1 MDTENLQKTMNH
13 LKNHQVKP
21 DLPQFIHP
29 WPSNETITSHT
40 HITTPGNT
48 RKITIDSTNK
58 HRVKPSRQGGAEYHI
73 VPIRKS
79 VRWATRDFA
88 LEPASG
94 MFLRGGVVVFF
105 FPERLV
111 GGRLRGGLLV
121 VVEDIGL
128 KRGFRRCFIITEE
141 RQIVR
146 RPPKTNHPPGKPT
159 YPSKKTQRGK
169 KEELSFSPGMIC

>member
-1 MDTENLQKTMNH
+1 MSKNNPGKNSENHHRLNKQTSRETKPPRWSRISHCPDSQICAMG
-13 LKNHQVKP
+13 HQR
-21 DLPQFIHP
+21 LC
-29 WPSNETITSHT
+29 
-40 HITTPGNT
+40 PGA
-48 RKITIDSTNK
+48 RLRDVFKGGWLCFFS
-58 HRVKPSRQGGAEYHI
+58 PSR
-73 VPIRKS
+73 V
-79 VRWATRDFA
+79 
-88 LEPASG
+88 
-94 MFLRGGVVVFF
+94 
-105 FPERLV
+105 ERLV

-121 VVEDIGL
+121 VVEDISL

>member
-1 MDTENLQKTMNH
+1 M
-13 LKNHQVKP
+13 
-21 DLPQFIHP
+21 
-29 WPSNETITSHT
+29 
-40 HITTPGNT
+40 
-48 RKITIDSTNK
+48 
-58 HRVKPSRQGGAEYHI
+58 KPSRQGGAEYHI

-146 RPPKTNHPPGKPT
+146 RPPKTNHPPANQHIPPKRHKGGR
-159 YPSKKTQRGK
+159 KKNCPFPQV
-169 KEELSFSPGMIC
+169 